1 MVSPTW
7 HHWDGNGVHSP
18 DAGLRGSRTVNDPDA
33 TKPGHDEYER
43 SEKTL
48 RGHRNLAIICQL
60 TKALRHGKMLLR

>member
-7 HHWDGNGVHSP
+7 HHGDGNGVHS
-18 DAGLRGSRTVNDPDA
+18 PDA

-48 RGHRNLAIICQL
+48 RYHRNWGVTFSL
-60 TKALRHGKMLLR
+60 TIVSSTVTA